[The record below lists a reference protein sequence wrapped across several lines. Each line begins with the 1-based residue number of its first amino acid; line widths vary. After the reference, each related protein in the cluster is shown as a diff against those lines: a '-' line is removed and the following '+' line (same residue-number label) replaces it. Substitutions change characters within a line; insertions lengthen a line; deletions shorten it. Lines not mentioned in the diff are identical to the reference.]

1 MKRQIFTDAEY
12 RGFIASLTGGIEAKN
27 MSITNAARLLG
38 VTRQALHLHLRDEPK
53 HQLRWR
59 TVGRA
64 VREFDLV
71 IYAQGKRFDKGA
83 FAPERRRSDPA
94 VQLLLLPEAIERLG
108 DANLEVSVAR
118 RDATSV
124 LLEVLVKFAG

>member
-1 MKRQIFTDAEY
+1 MT
-12 RGFIASLTGGIEAKN
+12 
-27 MSITNAARLLG
+27 ITNASRLLG
-38 VTRQALHLHLRDEPK
+38 VTRQALHLHLQNEPK

-71 IYAQGKRFDKGA
+71 IYAQGKRFDKSA
-83 FAPERRRSDPA
+83 FATEQHLPDPA
-94 VQLLLLPEAIERLG
+94 VQLLLLPEAIERLADG
-108 DANLEVSVAR
+108 NLEVTVAR